1 MPLEK
6 TTNIWHNGRMIGWDQ
21 AQIHVMSHVIHY
33 GSSVFEGLRCYAT
46 PNGAGVFRLP
56 EHMQR
61 MLDSAKIYRM
71 PIRYSL
77 EELCSAVVDL
87 VEANGVAPC
96 YIRPI
101 AFRGYGEVG
110 VNPTKVPVEV
120 YIVNYPWGKYVP
132 GNDGADVCIS
142 SWNRLA
148 PNTMPSLAKAG
159 ANYMNSQLI
168 RMEAEINGYSE
179 GIALDVNGYLSEGS
193 GENLFLV
200 RGGVLYTT
208 PLANSVL
215 NGITRASVL
224 TIAKS
229 LDIPIV
235 EQPLPREM
243 LYICDEA
250 FFTGTAAE
258 VTHLRSVDR
267 ILVGDGTWV
276 PSPPPST
283 RNSSP
288 SSTAPSP
295 TASAGSPRPRPH
307 RRTRRSLTLTDDPQR
322 PVPAGKPHQRTNRRI
337 APFHACSRLGCRC
350 FTRSIAQPLQRKIN
364 QERLAHN
371 RGARNEAPVAAVL
384 AVVAVVAQHE
394 VAVRRHRQFAIRNQP
409 PHLAP
414 PARVHS
420 RIGPVHAR
428 KIVAVAV
435 RDRRPE
441 DCVRLRK
448 RLPIHISMAFAQPN
462 PVARQAH
469 HALHQVHRRVHRI
482 VKDNQVAA
490 VNAIRRAKWCGVPHR
505 SAC

>member
-1 MPLEK
+1 MPLQ
-6 TTNIWHNGRMIGWDQ
+6 TTKNIWHNGRIIAWED

-33 GSSVFEGLRCYAT
+33 GSSVFEGLRCYAR
-46 PNGAGVFRLP
+46 PNGPGVFRLA

-61 MLDSAKIYRM
+61 LLDSAKIYRM
-71 PIRYSL
+71 PLKYNL
-77 EELCSAVVDL
+77 EELCSAVIDL
-87 VEANGVAPC
+87 VEANGIAPC
-96 YIRPI
+96 YVRPI
-101 AFRGYGEVG
+101 AFRGYGEIG
-110 VNPTKVPVEV
+110 VNPLKAPVEV
-120 YIVNYPWGKYVP
+120 YIANFPWGKYVP

-267 ILVGDGTWV
+267 VLVGDGKMGPIT
-276 PSPPPST
+276 
-283 RNSSP
+283 
-288 SSTAPSP
+288 TAIHEEFFGIVNGIKPD
-295 TASAGSPRPRPH
+295 RYNW
-307 RRTRRSLTLTDDPQR
+307 LT
-322 PVPAGKPHQRTNRRI
+322 PVK
-337 APFHACSRLGCRC
+337 
-350 FTRSIAQPLQRKIN
+350 
-364 QERLAHN
+364 
-371 RGARNEAPVAAVL
+371 VAA
-384 AVVAVVAQHE
+384 AE
-394 VAVRRHRQFAIRNQP
+394 
-409 PHLAP
+409 
-414 PARVHS
+414 
-420 RIGPVHAR
+420 PV
-428 KIVAVAV
+428 
-435 RDRRPE
+435 
-441 DCVRLRK
+441 
-448 RLPIHISMAFAQPN
+448 
-462 PVARQAH
+462 
-469 HALHQVHRRVHRI
+469 
-482 VKDNQVAA
+482 
-490 VNAIRRAKWCGVPHR
+490 GV
-505 SAC
+505 